1 MDVWGYVWLLG
12 SPIITGQ
19 SFFVGLFFTYFVL
32 ITKRIIPF
40 FLAIG
45 IRIDLVIVREQA
57 TSGVFIFKLT
67 V

>member
-1 MDVWGYVWLLG
+1 LVNVFGKLFEGLIVEVWGYVWLLG

-40 FLAIG
+40 F
-45 IRIDLVIVREQA
+45 
-57 TSGVFIFKLT
+57 
-67 V
+67 